1 MKVFEKIS
9 KIPAGMMIVPVLIGA
24 IINTLF
30 PSILTIGDPFSASF
44 YKTGLM
50 SIIGLMLF
58 FTGTQCEIKKMK
70 PVLKRGVPL
79 ATFKI
84 ITFVILAKLCIHYLP
99 VEGILGI
106 PTIAIVTCIVSCN
119 SALYLSLMDTYG
131 DEADKTNFGLL
142 TIIGM
147 PNVALLILGS
157 SSSAFNS
164 IMAMLIPFLL
174 GIGCTALDISFKD
187 YFKQG
192 ISCVVPIAG
201 FAFGTNINLLN
212 LFQSAFTGILLT
224 LVITL
229 ISIGLAYFFDTIIL
243 KQKGCAGIATCGVSG
258 VSLSLP
264 YLASVVNPTLTPYV
278 SSATAQC
285 AVALTLTTFIIPF
298 LTKWCYMKKTMIK

>member
-1 MKVFEKIS
+1 MKIFDKIN

-30 PSILTIGDPFSASF
+30 PNVLLIGDPFSASF

-50 SIIGLMLF
+50 SLIGLMLF
-58 FTGTQCEIKKMK
+58 FTGTQCEIRKMK
-70 PVLKRGVPL
+70 PVVKKGIPL
-79 ATFKI
+79 ATFKLI
-84 ITFVILAKLCIHYLP
+84 SFIILAKLCVHYLP
-99 VEGILGI
+99 IEGILGI
-106 PTIAIVTCIVSCN
+106 PTIAIVTCIISCN
-119 SALYLSLMDTYG
+119 SALYLSLMETYG
-131 DEADKTNFGLL
+131 DEADKANFGLL

-147 PNVALLILGS
+147 PNIALLILGS

-174 GIGCTALDISFKD
+174 GIGITALDVRFKE

-192 ISCVVPIAG
+192 ISTIVPVAG

-212 LFQSAFTGILLT
+212 LVQSAFTGVLLT
-224 LVITL
+224 IVIT
-229 ISIGLAYFFDTIIL
+229 IVSIGLAYFFDTIVL
-243 KQKGCAGIATCGVSG
+243 RQKGCAAIATCGVSG

-264 YLASVVNPTLTPYV
+264 YLASVINPELAPFV
-278 SSATAQC
+278 SIATAQC

-298 LTKWCYMKKTMIK
+298 LTKWCYEKKTMIK